1 MSVQAIYNPAAAADM
16 VTQTHALLLALAAD
30 AEAGWAGGEPH
41 TAESARQGLD
51 DLIARHEK
59 LPTFQI
65 AWHLVPELD
74 GAAAKETA
82 DKMTATLN
90 ARIKRSGSNRIPL
103 QPRFVA

>member
-16 VTQTHALLLALAAD
+16 VAQTHTLLQALAAD
-30 AEAGWAGGEPH
+30 AEAGWAGEPH
-41 TAESARQGLD
+41 TAESARNGLD
-51 DLIARHEK
+51 ELIARHEK

-65 AWHLVPELD
+65 AWHLVPELNA
-74 GAAAKETA
+74 AAAKETA
-82 DKMTATLN
+82 DKITATLN